1 MPLIGVAGAREQA
14 YTTVEVLTA
23 EATIA
28 GVVETLATRPGPT
41 IDPDKIASAVHERQQ
56 RLGRQLT
63 LGQRQVVE
71 QVCGSGTAVS
81 VVIGVAGSGKT
92 TALDTVTTVLDRSGY
107 RVLGTSTSG
116 QAARTLAAEAHL
128 DATTFASLLWRLD
141 QGAETLDPRTVVIVD
156 ETGMADDANLACV
169 ALAVQ
174 HAHVIL
180 VLVGD
185 HHQLAAVGP
194 GGALAALIDRHPE
207 LTVTLD
213 HNVRQHN
220 PGERTALGELREG
233 PVAVAI
239 DWYATMAASR
249 PDPIGSKPSPQ

>member
-1 MPLIGVAGAREQA
+1 MPLIGLAGAREQA

-28 GVVETLATRPGPT
+28 GVIETLATRPGPT
-41 IDPDKIASAVHERQQ
+41 IDPEELAWAVDEREQH
-56 RLGRQLT
+56 LGRPLT
-63 LGQRQVVE
+63 FGQRQVVE
-71 QVCGSGTAVS
+71 QVCGSGKAVG

-141 QGAETLDPRTVVIVD
+141 HGHETLDSRTIVIVD
-156 ETGMADDANLACV
+156 ETGMADDANLARL

-174 HAHVIL
+174 HAQSSL

-185 HHQLAAVGP
+185 HHSPPSGP
-194 GGALAALIDRHPE
+194 AG
-207 LTVTLD
+207 
-213 HNVRQHN
+213 
-220 PGERTALGELREG
+220 
-233 PVAVAI
+233 
-239 DWYATMAASR
+239 
-249 PDPIGSKPSPQ
+249 PSPRSSTATPNSPSPSTTT

>member
-1 MPLIGVAGAREQA
+1 M
-14 YTTVEVLTA
+14 
-23 EATIA
+23 
-28 GVVETLATRPGPT
+28 
-41 IDPDKIASAVHERQQ
+41 
-56 RLGRQLT
+56 
-63 LGQRQVVE
+63 
-71 QVCGSGTAVS
+71 
-81 VVIGVAGSGKT
+81 IGVAGSGKT

-116 QAARTLAAEAHL
+116 QAARTLATEAHL

-141 QGAETLDPRTVVIVD
+141 HGHETLDSRTVVIVD
-156 ETGMADDANLACV
+156 ETGMADDANLARL

-174 HAHVIL
+174 HAHASL

-213 HNVRQHN
+213 HNVRQHDA
-220 PGERTALGELREG
+220 GERTALAELRDGSVACGDRLVRDDRPHRHPTRPSRNPRRNDRRLGRRHHQRSRQRPARVAAHRRHRPQPPRRRALG
-233 PVAVAI
+233 P
-239 DWYATMAASR
+239 TR
-249 PDPIGSKPSPQ
+249 PFGR